1 MSKIATTLEQFT
13 ASISQFE
20 TKRPYISLSNSIKT
34 EEELLNEF
42 LNGFQDGHEIRLKC
56 YKGYQME
63 RDLKAR
69 IEKCFCGHV
78 GPAPEISVFNGLVQ
92 GHPDFLFDGYPA
104 DCKSVNLD
112 EHLPINGKL
121 PRKVYWQ
128 MQGYMLYMKAP
139 KALVIYESRQSGFIR
154 DFWIPA
160 NPPIQYQIDAKM
172 RAVVSQIPVN
182 AAV

>member
-34 EEELLNEF
+34 EEELLKDF
-42 LNGFQDGHEIRLKC
+42 FNGFQDGHEIRLKC

-63 RDLKAR
+63 RDLRAR
-69 IEKCFCGHV
+69 IEKCFYGHV
-78 GPAPEISVFNGLVQ
+78 GPADEISVFNGLVK
-92 GHPDFLFDGYPA
+92 GHPDFSFDGYPA

-112 EHLPINGKL
+112 EHLPIDGKL

-154 DFWIPA
+154 DFWVTT
-160 NPPIQYQIDAKM
+160 NRVIQTQIDIKM
-172 RAVVSQIPVN
+172 CQVVSQIPVN

>member
-1 MSKIATTLEQFT
+1 MIKIASTLEQFT

-20 TKRPYISLSNSIKT
+20 TKRPYISLSNSFKT

-42 LNGFQDGHEIRLKC
+42 FNGFQDGHEIRLKC

-63 RDLKAR
+63 RDIKSR
-69 IEKCFCGHV
+69 IEKCFYGHV
-78 GPAPEISVFNGLVQ
+78 GPTEEISAFNGLVK

-112 EHLPINGKL
+112 EHLPIDGKL

-128 MQGYMLYMKAP
+128 MQGYMLYTNAS

-154 DFWIPA
+154 DFWIMA
-160 NPPIQYQIDAKM
+160 NPAIQTQIHIKM
-172 RAVVSQIPVN
+172 KTVLSHIPVN